1 MSRDLFT
8 TTPEAAAQ
16 YERDHTPA
24 YDERA
29 DQYEPDLPGRTTPTN
44 EGGPLL
50 DALAQSRRHWDAVFG
65 PLRCAHGHC
74 RTSLTDETAVYCG
87 HGLAFCGNCTWE
99 EACDQCATE
108 AGAA

>member
-1 MSRDLFT
+1 MRRDYET
-8 TTPEAAAQ
+8 TDLKGAAEF
-16 YERDHTPA
+16 ERLNTPA

-29 DQYEPDLPGRTTPTN
+29 DQYEPDLPGRTTPTS

-50 DALAQSRRHWDAVFG
+50 DALAESRRHWDAVFG

-99 EACDQCATE
+99 EACGECATE